1 MTRADWPSSLKG
13 STVRLKPVRRTENF
27 TNPGSARGPG
37 QNLPSG
43 ETGRVPDIQSQLEG
57 LLDQVWRCEAD
68 WRLND
73 RIDLAV
79 RVTRR
84 AT

>member
-27 TNPGSARGPG
+27 TNAGPGRGPG
-37 QNLPSG
+37 QNLPPG
-43 ETGRVPDIQSQLEG
+43 ETGRVPDIQSQ
-57 LLDQVWRCEAD
+57 LDQVWRCEAD

-84 AT
+84 AR

>member
-1 MTRADWPSSLKG
+1 M
-13 STVRLKPVRRTENF
+13 RRTENF
-27 TNPGSARGPG
+27 TNPGRARGPG
-37 QNLPSG
+37 QNLPSR

-57 LLDQVWRCEAD
+57 LLDQVWACEAD

>member
-13 STVRLKPVRRTENF
+13 STVRLKPVF
-27 TNPGSARGPG
+27 TNPGPARGPG

-68 WRLND
+68 WRPND

-84 AT
+84 AR